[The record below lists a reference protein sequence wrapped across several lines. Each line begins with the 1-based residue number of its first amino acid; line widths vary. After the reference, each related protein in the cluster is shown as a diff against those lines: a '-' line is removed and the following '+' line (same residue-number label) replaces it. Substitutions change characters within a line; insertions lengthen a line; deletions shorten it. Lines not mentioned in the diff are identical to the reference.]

1 MKNISITLILVL
13 VVGCGKTEDSLE
25 TIPTIELNKNE
36 LILAKGK
43 TERLVA
49 TFTPIDTP
57 NKGHIWSSSA
67 PDVASI
73 DDTGLVTAIDPGEST
88 ITVTALNGKKTAT
101 CKVTIVDKI
110 VNVTGISLDKTET
123 TLAVGDGI
131 KLEATI
137 KPDTATD
144 KSITWSSSD
153 KQIASVDGL
162 GNITAITK
170 GSATITATT
179 NDGEKTAS
187 CKVKVVD
194 KGVEISKPEVSGITS
209 ISAYISGTA
218 KPLDVKIK
226 EVGIC
231 YSTSPSPTIE
241 DKKITLSGEEISYT
255 LNELSPN
262 TTYYVRIYAIV
273 DDSAK
278 YGDQTIFS
286 TKATTEIS
294 APEISDLS
302 TYTAYIQGTIATFGL
317 QTEETGICY
326 STSPMPTINDTKV
339 ILSSNSIAY
348 TLNELTPETTY
359 YVRIYAKINGE
370 FYYGDQSTFTT
381 WAIIKTHFE
390 PEDVYTNQLML
401 TSSIPASSGIIKI
414 DICYGISPN
423 PKVTDNV
430 ATANKENDGKLHLN
444 LTGLKSGTT
453 YYIRAYSRTGSKV
466 EYLDDEVSVQ
476 TIGKDFVIEG
486 KYDRYEIEKITYPV
500 HYDRYRIFLNFTYN
514 IKPVGTYLVEVV
526 DGRGFL
532 KKTTN
537 YAESIY
543 IESGTGSFT
552 FKKEGGQKEYSGI
565 STYIDFTWDSDIRL
579 TNIENNIHYHYI
591 VGSTWHVLK

>member
-170 GSATITATT
+170 GSVTITATT

-209 ISAYISGTA
+209 ISAYITGTA
-218 KPLDVKIK
+218 KPLGVKIK

-286 TKATTEIS
+286 TKVTTEIS

-390 PEDVYTNQLML
+390 PTDIYEDKIILK
-401 TSSIPASSGIIKI
+401 SPASSGITKV
-414 DICYGISPN
+414 DICYGTSPN
-423 PKVTDNV
+423 PKITDNI
-430 ATANKENDGKLHLN
+430 TIANIENDGFLHLN
-444 LTGLKSGTT
+444 LMKLESGTT
-453 YYIRAYSRTGSKV
+453 YYLRAYSRIGAKV
-466 EYLDDEVSVQ
+466 EYFDDEVSIQ
-476 TIGKDFVIEG
+476 TIGKDFMIQY
-486 KYDRYEIEKITYPV
+486 KSYEFTYSQGFEV
-500 HYDRYRIFLNFTYN
+500 HFHITYN
-514 IKPVGTYLVEVV
+514 IKSTGTYLVETEGT
-526 DGRGFL
+526 DSL
-532 KKTTN
+532 KKTTTFSN
-537 YAESIY
+537 SIY
-543 IESGTGSFT
+543 IENGTGSFDYRMT
-552 FKKEGGQKEYSGI
+552 KGYKIIYATVNFPLKYIKFTNLTNNISYYTLPDKLDWEYSH
-565 STYIDFTWDSDIRL
+565 W
-579 TNIENNIHYHYI
+579 
-591 VGSTWHVLK
+591 

>member
-209 ISAYISGTA
+209 ISAYITGTA
-218 KPLDVKIK
+218 KPLGVKIK

-286 TKATTEIS
+286 TKVTTEIS

-390 PEDVYTNQLML
+390 PEDVYTKILML
-401 TSSIPASSGIIKI
+401 E
-414 DICYGISPN
+414 
-423 PKVTDNV
+423 
-430 ATANKENDGKLHLN
+430 KE
-444 LTGLKSGTT
+444 
-453 YYIRAYSRTGSKV
+453 
-466 EYLDDEVSVQ
+466 
-476 TIGKDFVIEG
+476 
-486 KYDRYEIEKITYPV
+486 
-500 HYDRYRIFLNFTYN
+500 
-514 IKPVGTYLVEVV
+514 
-526 DGRGFL
+526 
-532 KKTTN
+532 
-537 YAESIY
+537 
-543 IESGTGSFT
+543 
-552 FKKEGGQKEYSGI
+552 
-565 STYIDFTWDSDIRL
+565 
-579 TNIENNIHYHYI
+579 
-591 VGSTWHVLK
+591 

>member
-194 KGVEISKPEVSGITS
+194 KGVEISGS
-209 ISAYISGTA
+209 
-218 KPLDVKIK
+218 
-226 EVGIC
+226 
-231 YSTSPSPTIE
+231 
-241 DKKITLSGEEISYT
+241 
-255 LNELSPN
+255 
-262 TTYYVRIYAIV
+262 R
-273 DDSAK
+273 
-278 YGDQTIFS
+278 
-286 TKATTEIS
+286 
-294 APEISDLS
+294 
-302 TYTAYIQGTIATFGL
+302 
-317 QTEETGICY
+317 
-326 STSPMPTINDTKV
+326 M
-339 ILSSNSIAY
+339 
-348 TLNELTPETTY
+348 
-359 YVRIYAKINGE
+359 
-370 FYYGDQSTFTT
+370 
-381 WAIIKTHFE
+381 
-390 PEDVYTNQLML
+390 QL
-401 TSSIPASSGIIKI
+401 
-414 DICYGISPN
+414 
-423 PKVTDNV
+423 
-430 ATANKENDGKLHLN
+430 
-444 LTGLKSGTT
+444 
-453 YYIRAYSRTGSKV
+453 
-466 EYLDDEVSVQ
+466 
-476 TIGKDFVIEG
+476 
-486 KYDRYEIEKITYPV
+486 
-500 HYDRYRIFLNFTYN
+500 
-514 IKPVGTYLVEVV
+514 
-526 DGRGFL
+526 
-532 KKTTN
+532 
-537 YAESIY
+537 
-543 IESGTGSFT
+543 
-552 FKKEGGQKEYSGI
+552 
-565 STYIDFTWDSDIRL
+565 
-579 TNIENNIHYHYI
+579 
-591 VGSTWHVLK
+591 

>member
-209 ISAYISGTA
+209 ISAYITGTA
-218 KPLDVKIK
+218 KPLGVKIK

-286 TKATTEIS
+286 TKVTTEIS

-302 TYTAYIQGTIATFGL
+302 TYTAYIQGTIVTFGL

-381 WAIIKTHFE
+381 WAIIKTHFK
-390 PEDVYTNQLML
+390 PEDIYEDKLML
-401 TSSIPASSGIIKI
+401 TSPAPSGATKV
-414 DICYGISPN
+414 DICYGTSPN
-423 PKVTDNV
+423 PKISDNII
-430 ATANKENDGKLHLN
+430 TANKENDGKLHLN
-444 LTGLKSGTT
+444 LINLKSGTT
-453 YYIRAYSRTGSKV
+453 YYIRAYNRTNTKI
-466 EYLDDEVSVQ
+466 EYFDDEVSIQ
-476 TIGKDFVIEG
+476 TVGNDFKVNSNYG
-486 KYDRYEIEKITYPV
+486 GYTYNTNAS
-500 HYDRYRIFLNFTYN
+500 YFEFKFGISYN
-514 IKPVGTYLVEVV
+514 IKATGTYLVSV
-526 DGRGFL
+526 DDTYSLL
-532 KKTTN
+532 KKTTD
-537 YAESIY
+537 YSKSIY
-543 IESGTGSFT
+543 IENGSGSFT
-552 FKKEGGQKEYSGI
+552 LLKGGGFKII
-565 STYIDFTWDSDIRL
+565 SNVYNFPSVTDIKF
-579 TNIENNIHYHYI
+579 TNIENNIRYHYI
-591 VGSTWHVLK
+591 ISSNYYFK

>member
-170 GSATITATT
+170 GSVTITATT

-194 KGVEISKPEVSGITS
+194 KGVKISKPEVSGITS
-209 ISAYISGTA
+209 ISAYITGTA
-218 KPLDVKIK
+218 KPLGVKIK

-241 DKKITLSGEEISYT
+241 DKKITLLGEEISYT

-286 TKATTEIS
+286 TKVTTEIS

-359 YVRIYAKINGE
+359 YVRIYAKIDGE

-390 PEDVYTNQLML
+390 PEDIYEDKLML
-401 TSSIPASSGIIKI
+401 TSPAPSGATKV
-414 DICYGISPN
+414 DICYGTSPN
-423 PKVTDNV
+423 PKISDNII
-430 ATANKENDGKLHLN
+430 TANKENDGKLHLN
-444 LTGLKSGTT
+444 LINLKSGTT
-453 YYIRAYSRTGSKV
+453 YYIRAYNRTNTKI
-466 EYLDDEVSVQ
+466 EYFDDEVSIQ
-476 TIGKDFVIEG
+476 TVGNDFKVNSSYG
-486 KYDRYEIEKITYPV
+486 GYTYNTNAS
-500 HYDRYRIFLNFTYN
+500 YFEFKFGISYN
-514 IKPVGTYLVEVV
+514 IKATGTYLVSV
-526 DGRGFL
+526 DDTYSLL
-532 KKTTN
+532 KKTTD
-537 YAESIY
+537 YSKSIY
-543 IESGTGSFT
+543 IENGSGSFT
-552 FKKEGGQKEYSGI
+552 LLKGGGFKII
-565 STYIDFTWDSDIRL
+565 SNVYNFPSVTDIKF
-579 TNIENNIHYHYI
+579 TNIENNIRYHYI
-591 VGSTWHVLK
+591 ISSSYHFK